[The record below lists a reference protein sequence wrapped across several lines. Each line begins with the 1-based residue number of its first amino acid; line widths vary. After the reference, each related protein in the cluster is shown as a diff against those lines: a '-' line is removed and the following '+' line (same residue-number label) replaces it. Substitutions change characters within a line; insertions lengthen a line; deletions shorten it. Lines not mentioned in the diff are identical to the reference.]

1 MDFVEV
7 RVELTLDEYNDKIVD
22 SIVRTHSGK
31 LKDTIFDDDKV
42 VLIISAPSTWKILLM
57 QSILGQYRY
66 A

>member
-22 SIVRTHSGK
+22 SIVKTHSGK

-57 QSILGQYRY
+57 QSILGPYRY